1 MSDPL
6 FARFGREYQAGEVLF
21 REGESG
27 VEMFVIQSG
36 TVQITKYVGGEER
49 PLATLGRGEFLGEMA
64 ILNGKPRTAT
74 AVVLDHARVLVL
86 DAKTLETMI
95 AKNTE
100 IAMRLIKKLARR
112 LDSADEMIQILM
124 NPDPRARVLL
134 GLKRHV
140 EAFGEETPTG
150 VKVHVRPEDL
160 AAEVGTNVGDVEDV
174 LSRLRRLRIAT
185 EDARGGMLIAD
196 LGRLLE
202 FLEFLEM
209 PKKFEGA

>member
-6 FARFGREYQAGEVLF
+6 FARFGREYNAGEVLF

-27 VEMFVIQSG
+27 SEMFVIQSG

-49 PLATLGRGEFLGEMA
+49 RLASLGRGEFLGEMA

-74 AVVLDHARVLVL
+74 AVVLEDARVLVI

-95 AKNTE
+95 SKNSE
-100 IAMRLIKKLARR
+100 IALRLIKKLARR
-112 LDSADEMIQILM
+112 LDSADEMIQILL

-150 VKVHVRPEDL
+150 VKVHLRPAEL
-160 AAEVGTNVGDVEDV
+160 ASEVGTNERDVEEV

-185 EDARGGMLIAD
+185 HDEGGDMVIAD
-196 LGRLLE
+196 VGRLLE